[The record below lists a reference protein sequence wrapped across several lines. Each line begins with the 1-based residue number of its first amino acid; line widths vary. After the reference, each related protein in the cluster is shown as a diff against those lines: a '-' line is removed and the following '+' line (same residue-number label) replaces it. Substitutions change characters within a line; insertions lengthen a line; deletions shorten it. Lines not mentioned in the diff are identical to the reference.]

1 MSVSPTS
8 VESSLTT
15 HYKKGRIEFIPL
27 VGSPLTDLPLIL
39 ENTRSCPAL
48 TAPLAFLPFRH
59 VSVQSA
65 PFDRKRRVTLD
76 TACPRAHS
84 HSLIPHSCSLFSPLT
99 NPKLRRRA
107 AGGQIH
113 CAGGQIH
120 CKVMGESGES
130 VGGGR
135 CSGRNSTPPL
145 QHGEGGC
152 GGTNGDKG
160 SSCGGSAPTA
170 RSGGGSAPMA
180 TSGGGSARQIPP
192 GLVLDLICSV
202 FS

>member
-1 MSVSPTS
+1 MNFI
-8 VESSLTT
+8 
-15 HYKKGRIEFIPL
+15 GRIEFIPL
-27 VGSPLTDLPLIL
+27 VGSPSTDLPLIL

-59 VSVQSA
+59 VSVQSS

-84 HSLIPHSCSLFSPLT
+84 HSLIPHSCSLFFPLT
-99 NPKLRRRA
+99 NPKLWRRA
-107 AGGQIH
+107 VGGQIH
-113 CAGGQIH
+113 CVGGQIH

-130 VGGGR
+130 VGGGLF
-135 CSGRNSTPPL
+135 GGKNSTPPL
-145 QHGEGGC
+145 QHGEGG

-180 TSGGGSARQIPP
+180 TSGGGSARKIPP
-192 GLVLDLICSV
+192 GLVLT
-202 FS
+202 

>member
-1 MSVSPTS
+1 MLHVNLHYEQTFFCGTTNPPGIIVSV
-8 VESSLTT
+8 
-15 HYKKGRIEFIPL
+15 PL
-27 VGSPLTDLPLIL
+27 VGSPSTDLPLNL

-65 PFDRKRRVTLD
+65 SFDRKRRVTLD

-84 HSLIPHSCSLFSPLT
+84 YTLIPHSFSLFSPLT
-99 NPKLRRRA
+99 NRKLRRRA
-107 AGGQIH
+107 
-113 CAGGQIH
+113 AGGQIH

-130 VGGGR
+130 IGGGR
-135 CSGRNSTPPL
+135 CGGRNSTPPL
-145 QHGEGGC
+145 QRGEGGC
-152 GGTNGDKG
+152 GGTNSVKG
-160 SSCGGSAPTA
+160 SSCGGYAPTA

-192 GLVLDLICSV
+192 GLVLDLIFSV

>member
-1 MSVSPTS
+1 MFVYVPILPDRWDLCKQIKKVIIVSV
-8 VESSLTT
+8 
-15 HYKKGRIEFIPL
+15 PL
-27 VGSPLTDLPLIL
+27 VGSPSTDLPLIL

-84 HSLIPHSCSLFSPLT
+84 HSLIPHSCSLFFPLT
-99 NPKLRRRA
+99 NRKLRRRA
-107 AGGQIH
+107 AD
-113 CAGGQIH
+113 GQIH
-120 CKVMGESGES
+120 CKVMGESRES
-130 VGGGR
+130 IGGGR
-135 CSGRNSTPPL
+135 CGGRNSTPPL
-145 QHGEGGC
+145 QHGEGGG